1 MREKMRRHN
10 SDSVGN
16 NGESSSSPNAQ
27 MEMSYT
33 AVQPG
38 IYCKEF
44 WSYWINPT
52 RMFISTKGGGQETF
66 NPTPIFMKRGDSLP
80 LL

>member
-1 MREKMRRHN
+1 MRRHN

-52 RMFISTKGGGQETF
+52 RQCFFYETYLFQLKGGARNF
-66 NPTPIFMKRGDSLP
+66 
-80 LL
+80 